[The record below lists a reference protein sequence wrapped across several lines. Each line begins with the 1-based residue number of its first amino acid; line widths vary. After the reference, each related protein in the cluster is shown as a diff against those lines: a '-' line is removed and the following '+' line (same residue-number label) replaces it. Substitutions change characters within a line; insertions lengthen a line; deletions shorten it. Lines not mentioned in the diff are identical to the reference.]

1 MKDHYKEAIKIDEK
15 INDLIIKNPIT
26 LENARNWVTFC
37 RTITSG
43 LDMIKG
49 EATDLLLKE
58 ILDDNYP
65 ILSELF

>member
-1 MKDHYKEAIKIDEK
+1 MKDHYEEAERISVEICKLLNK
-15 INDLIIKNPIT
+15 HPIT

-49 EATDLLLKE
+49 EAIDLLLKE
-58 ILDDNYP
+58 MQDDNYP
-65 ILSELF
+65 ILSEL